1 VHPKHTDN
9 EMASELLLLLML
21 PATCE
26 AAIFDGILCNFSELL
41 FTCFCEIRIIK
52 KYGIKNILK
61 NKS

>member
-1 VHPKHTDN
+1 VRPKHTDN

-41 FTCFCEIRIIK
+41 FTSF
-52 KYGIKNILK
+52 
-61 NKS
+61 